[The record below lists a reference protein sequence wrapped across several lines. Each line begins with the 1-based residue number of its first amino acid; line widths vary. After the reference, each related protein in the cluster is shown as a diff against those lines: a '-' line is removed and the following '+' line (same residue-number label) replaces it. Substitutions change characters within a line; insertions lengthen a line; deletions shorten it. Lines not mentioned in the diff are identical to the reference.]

1 MPLRNT
7 GLWKNLLLL
16 LVALAITLALV
27 ETALRVADFPR
38 QSIKL
43 ERIYDPILLY
53 RIPGDFP
60 GVNKEGYR
68 NASLPAQ
75 ADLVTLGDSHTYGYN
90 AAMED
95 TWPSQVARMA
105 GLSVYNMGIGG
116 HGPLQYYHVF
126 ERALQFKPRF
136 IVVGLYLANDIK
148 GVCDLYLKTD
158 YWKTSAKREGLDLEY
173 CNDAAPKSAGRRQ
186 NKFRKKTGLSDRL
199 SEAISDTKIA
209 TLVEMGTRL
218 GRSYVP
224 FDMKSFIVL
233 DDGKNRL
240 HMVNK
245 EVRNNRD
252 YMDLRRPE
260 IAKSLA
266 VTKELLARMSMRS
279 RQSGAQLVVLLIPSK
294 GTVLHD
300 YLDGQQRDLPS
311 VYQESARNETLLG
324 TDVMAW
330 LAQQGIPYV
339 DARSAVVSALAKEGN
354 VYPLDGDDHPVVT
367 GYKAYAQ
374 ALYDGYFA
382 ARNP

>member
-1 MPLRNT
+1 MPPKIT
-7 GLWKNLLLL
+7 GIWKNLLLL
-16 LVALAITLALV
+16 FLTLVATLALV
-27 ETALRVADFPR
+27 EATLRLADFPK

-60 GVNKEGYR
+60 GVNKDGFR
-68 NASLPAQ
+68 NQGIPRQVDA
-75 ADLVTLGDSHTYGYN
+75 VTLGDSHTYGYN

-95 TWPSQVARMA
+95 TWPSQLARMA
-105 GLSVYNMGIGG
+105 GFSVYNMGIGG

-126 ERALQFKPRF
+126 ESALQLKPHF

-148 GVCDLYLKTD
+148 GICDLYLKTD
-158 YWKTSAKREGLDLEY
+158 YWKTGAKREGLDLEY
-173 CNDAAPKSAGRRQ
+173 CNDAAPKNVGRRQ
-186 NKFRKKTGLSDRL
+186 GKFRKKTGLSDRL
-199 SEAISDTKIA
+199 SETISDTKIA

-218 GRSYVP
+218 GRSHVP
-224 FDMKSFIVL
+224 FDTKSFIVL

-252 YMDLRRPE
+252 YMDLGRPE
-260 IAKSLA
+260 IAQSLA
-266 VTKELLARMSMRS
+266 VTKELLARMSVRS
-279 RQSGAQLVVLLIPSK
+279 KQTGAQLVILLIPSK

-300 YLDGQQRDLPS
+300 YLDGKQRKLPA

-354 VYPLDGDDHPVVT
+354 VYPLDGDDHPVAT

-382 ARNP
+382 VRKP